1 MVETKKGRLNME
13 IDVDL
18 PLDIIESNQRRSAVE
33 EGLIR
38 SISKGLYEEGV
49 SFKLKR
55 WISKLS
61 NRVDIPVFGIS
72 FLSDHIKILRDQPKR
87 MLPAGWT
94 DRQFANIPDG
104 HIKSD
109 L

>member
-38 SISKGLYEEGV
+38 SISKGLYEEWV
-49 SFKLKR
+49 SFKINK
-55 WISKLS
+55 
-61 NRVDIPVFGIS
+61 VDF
-72 FLSDHIKILRDQPKR
+72 KIV
-87 MLPAGWT
+87 
-94 DRQFANIPDG
+94 
-104 HIKSD
+104 
-109 L
+109 

>member
-1 MVETKKGRLNME
+1 MKKGFHL
-13 IDVDL
+13 
-18 PLDIIESNQRRSAVE
+18 
-33 EGLIR
+33 
-38 SISKGLYEEGV
+38 
-49 SFKLKR
+49 KLTK

-61 NRVDIPVFGIS
+61 NRVDIPVFGTS
-72 FLSDHIKILRDQPKR
+72 FLSDHSKMMRDQPKR

-104 HIKSD
+104 HIESD